1 MIKDTTRYTIEK
13 VENGYSVRKIIY
25 GLGILS
31 SPVVILLPES
41 IFTAKYKTYGQY
53 CRKVDLAIDKKLA
66 RLVQERALGKEV

>member
-66 RLVQERALGKEV
+66 RLVSEKALGKEV

>member
-1 MIKDTTRYTIEK
+1 MIKDTARYTIEK

>member
-25 GLGILS
+25 GLVILS
-31 SPVVILLPES
+31 DPVVITLPDA

-53 CRKVDLAIDKKLA
+53 CRKVDRAIDKKLA
-66 RLVQERALGKEV
+66 RLVLEKALGNEV

>member
-31 SPVVILLPES
+31 SPVVITLS
-41 IFTAKYKTYGQY
+41 DTIFTAKYKTYGQY
-53 CRKVDLAIDKKLA
+53 CRKVDRAIDKKLA
-66 RLVQERALGKEV
+66 RLVSEKALGKEV

>member
-31 SPVVILLPES
+31 SPVVIPLPNS
-41 IFTAKYKTYGQY
+41 IFTARYKTYGQY
-53 CRKVDLAIDKKLA
+53 CRKVDRAIDKKLA
-66 RLVQERALGKEV
+66 RLVLEKALGKEV

>member
-25 GLGILS
+25 GLGMLS
-31 SPVVILLPES
+31 SPVVITLPDA

-53 CRKVDLAIDKKLA
+53 CRKVDRAIDKKLA
-66 RLVQERALGKEV
+66 RLVSEKALGKEV

>member
-31 SPVVILLPES
+31 YPVVIPLPKS
-41 IFTAKYKTYGQY
+41 IFTARYKTYGQY
-53 CRKVDLAIDKKLA
+53 CREVDRVIDKKLA
-66 RLVQERALGKEV
+66 RLVLEKTLGKEV

>member
-31 SPVVILLPES
+31 SPVVISLPES
-41 IFTAKYKTYGQY
+41 LLSAKYKTYGQY
-53 CRKVDLAIDKKLA
+53 CRKVDRAIDKKLA
-66 RLVQERALGKEV
+66 RLVLEKALGKEV